1 MKIEKVTDDKIKI
14 TLTVTDLRN
23 QNIDIAD
30 LSLDTPKAHTFFDDI
45 LEQAFDAFGFE
56 VNDSPVIIEAS
67 PVSKDT
73 LVIFISKVDKDS
85 VFDRLKSHA
94 ELFESVEEKVQPKKS
109 SRKRVSKEPLLI
121 YSSENLTTIE
131 LACNDL
137 NGLFEGQSMLYKLKE
152 KYYLVLG
159 KNTLKGIPSKKIES
173 ILCETILKVQ
183 STKISLAHLE
193 EYGENLIDVRAVELM
208 SSY

>member
-67 PVSKDT
+67 PISKDT
-73 LVIFISKVDKDS
+73 LVIFISKVDKNS
-85 VFDRLKSHA
+85 VFDKLRSHA
-94 ELFESVEEKVQPKKS
+94 ELFESVEEKIQPKKPT
-109 SRKRVSKEPLLI
+109 RKKINKEPLLI
-121 YSSENLTTIE
+121 YSSENLTNIE
-131 LACNDL
+131 LACNNL
-137 NGLFEGQSMLYKLKE
+137 NSLFEGQSMLYKLKG

-159 KNTLKGIPSKKIES
+159 KNTLKGVTSAKLES
-173 ILCETILKVQ
+173 ILCETLSKVQ
-183 STKISLAHLE
+183 STKVSLAYLE
-193 EYGENLIDVRAVELM
+193 EYGESLINMRTIELM
-208 SSY
+208 SY